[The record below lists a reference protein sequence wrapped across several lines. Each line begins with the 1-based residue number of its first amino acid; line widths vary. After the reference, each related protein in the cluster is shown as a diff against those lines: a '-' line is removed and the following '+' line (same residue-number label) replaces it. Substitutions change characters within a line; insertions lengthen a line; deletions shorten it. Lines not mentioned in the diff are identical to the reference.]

1 MVYLIL
7 FVEKC
12 RDLKKVV
19 TLGSNAPFVKVQ
31 AFGKTHRTEW
41 NKEGTDPG
49 ALRLSP
55 SQLHL
60 LAGSNAAFHA
70 CFAVHRLRQPP
81 DGVG

>member
-1 MVYLIL
+1 MYLIL

-60 LAGSNAAFHA
+60 LAGSGRFS
-70 CFAVHRLRQPP
+70 RLLCCAQTSTTT
-81 DGVG
+81 